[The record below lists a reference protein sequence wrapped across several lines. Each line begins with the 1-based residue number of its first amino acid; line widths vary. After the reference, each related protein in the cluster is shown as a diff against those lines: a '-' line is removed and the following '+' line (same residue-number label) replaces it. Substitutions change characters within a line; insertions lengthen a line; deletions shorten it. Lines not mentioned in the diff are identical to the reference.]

1 MCRFCAPQSD
11 GYSVTAAEDKVLQ
24 LLALLEHPTALPGDL
39 ALRLAGQLLRLTQP
53 KRLIRRCDAVTE
65 PATGIKQALQEKLV

>member
-1 MCRFCAPQSD
+1 MCRFCTARSD
-11 GYSVTAAEDKVLQ
+11 GYAGTAAEDRVLQ

-53 KRLIRRCDAVTE
+53 ERLILRCDAVTE
-65 PATGIKQALQEKLV
+65 PATGIEQALQEKSL

>member
-1 MCRFCAPQSD
+1 MCRFCAPKSD
-11 GYSVTAAEDKVLQ
+11 GYSVAADEDRVLQ

-53 KRLIRRCDAVTE
+53 ERLILRCDAITE
-65 PATGIKQALQEKLV
+65 PATGIELALQEKSL